1 MADISATIQAKSDQI
16 NADDLIGREITARI
30 TKVVVTGEDQPVT
43 IHLDGYKHWR
53 PSKTDR
59 RVLAAA
65 WGTESDVWV
74 GRWVRLHRD
83 AEVRFGG
90 QQVGGIRVGALSDIP
105 RALKVAV
112 NASKGKKVMVE
123 VAPLKAP
130 AEAPPPDLGEV
141 LSAGGAT
148 IAHLDAWRASQPK
161 PLPPVADLTDA
172 QRGQLA
178 AWLAADPTR
187 VAALLPTEESAEP
200 AEERG
205 EEDSW

>member
-16 NADDLIGREITARI
+16 NADDLIGRDVTARI
-30 TKVVVTGEDQPVT
+30 ARVVVTSEEQPVT
-43 IHLDGYKHWR
+43 IHLEGHKHWR

-65 WGTESDVWV
+65 WGTESDRWV
-74 GRWVRLHRD
+74 GQWVHLYRD

-90 QQVGGIRVGALSDIP
+90 QAVGGIRVGALTGIAKP
-105 RALKVAV
+105 LKVSV

-123 VAPLKAP
+123 VKPLKP
-130 AEAPPPDLGEV
+130 PTESAPPPDLEAV
-141 LSAGGAT
+141 LAAGGAT
-148 IAHLDAWRASQPK
+148 VAHLDTWRASQAK

-178 AWLAADPTR
+178 AWLAADPSR
-187 VAALLPTEESAEP
+187 VAALLPNEEP
-200 AEERG
+200 ADDKADG
-205 EEDSW
+205 EDPW